1 MVKIKTDCF
10 KLSELRIN
18 QGMQGTDLARKV
30 GVTKQNIYAIEKGRT
45 NPAPALAKKLAKIFG
60 VPFR

>member
-18 QGMQGTDLARKV
+18 QGMLGTRKA
-30 GVTKQNIYAIEKGRT
+30 GVTKQNFYAIEKGKT
-45 NPAPALAKKLAKIFG
+45 NPAPALANASFS
-60 VPFR
+60 

>member
-18 QGMQGTDLARKV
+18 QGMQGTDLARKA
-30 GVTKQNIYAIEKGRT
+30 GVT
-45 NPAPALAKKLAKIFG
+45 PALAKKLAEIFG
-60 VPFR
+60 VPFDNIFTLVEGD